1 MALVLRNEYNSIQ
14 DGILVVLVNVTLG
27 DVVVADRHDVDKR
40 RFCRRRRRR
49 HRRRRRRRPNQMSTN
64 KRRGLATR
72 SKKVNCVKFVTSF
85 LF

>member
-49 HRRRRRRRPNQMSTN
+49 RRRHRR
-64 KRRGLATR
+64 
-72 SKKVNCVKFVTSF
+72 
-85 LF
+85 

>member
-27 DVVVADRHDVDKR
+27 DEVVADRHDVDKR

-49 HRRRRRRRPNQMSTN
+49 RPNQMSTT

>member
-49 HRRRRRRRPNQMSTN
+49 RPNQMSTN

>member
-40 RFCRRRRRR
+40 R
-49 HRRRRRRRPNQMSTN
+49 RRRRRRPNQMSTN